1 MSLSLSKW
9 KFLQHAAM
17 MLPTRKISNLAIL
30 LHEIDLTSLQKS
42 FHLNSGQHAERN
54 CATDIL
60 LVTVKLSLVHSMFV
74 GQHSTKCAFSHFIF
88 IFKGVFYL
96 ITQQEIMV

>member
-1 MSLSLSKW
+1 
-9 KFLQHAAM
+9 M

-42 FHLNSGQHAERN
+42 FHLNSGQHGERN

-60 LVTVKLSLVHSMFV
+60 LVTVKLSLVHSTLCLLVSIQPNVHF
-74 GQHSTKCAFSHFIF
+74 HISHFRF
-88 IFKGVFYL
+88 IFNILSNYTARNHGLEDCVPV
-96 ITQQEIMV
+96 IMS